1 MRRNLKCWNSCSAV
15 ASLRV
20 HHSASEIHFDKSR
33 FEKMSISLF
42 IDNSQRLFQRHFSLI
57 LFPWFVFIGC
67 VGRQLLHQISSS
79 RLWIEIDW
87 WIEIANDTDRGPSR
101 VTLLSN
107 GLNSLGK
114 KKQLKELEIHRIDE
128 KLTEIGEKLAKN
140 WRQVAEIERNWCEI
154 AKNQLLTIHQK
165 MKIDLK

>member
-1 MRRNLKCWNSCSAV
+1 MTQIEAQVGSHCSQM
-15 ASLRV
+15 ASTRW
-20 HHSASEIHFDKSR
+20 K
-33 FEKMSISLF
+33 
-42 IDNSQRLFQRHFSLI
+42 
-57 LFPWFVFIGC
+57 
-67 VGRQLLHQISSS
+67 
-79 RLWIEIDW
+79 
-87 WIEIANDTDRGPSR
+87 
-101 VTLLSN
+101 
-107 GLNSLGK
+107 K